1 MRVEKK
7 QKQKQSITAR
17 TEERSLQ
24 ESNEASCDGLHKI
37 ETSVA
42 LLNLHDTIHIEQLTH
57 GGIRLQVRNRLA
69 TDSNIAKFNTNA
81 MRGEKNIAMLAA
93 RALERAIADDEN
105 ARSIYSNLHLRIV
118 IHKAIPVGAGLGGGS
133 SDAATFLLYAKK
145 QLEQRG
151 LKFSKKF
158 WLEVAKSVGSD
169 IPMFMLEGFKNHLF
183 VSGKG
188 EKVVARKP
196 LPPCGVVLL
205 YGESLSTRKV
215 YHHYD
220 QDNNVATNIS
230 QKTQRNSDSDKNQ
243 LETSI
248 DEKNIEQALKHTQ
261 NDLQQV
267 ACKIDHNIA
276 KRLQAL
282 AACSEVFCAR
292 LTGSGSACFGLTK
305 LGMEGKA
312 ITKLQNIP
320 HTNAIA
326 TQFLDA

>member
-81 MRGEKNIAMLAA
+81 MRGEKNIVMLAA

-169 IPMFMLEGFKNHLF
+169 IPMFMLEGFTNHLF

-188 EKVVARKP
+188 EKVVARKS

-215 YHHYD
+215 YHYYD
-220 QDNNVATNIS
+220 QDN
-230 QKTQRNSDSDKNQ
+230 NSDSDKNR
-243 LETSI
+243 LKTSI
-248 DEKNIEQALKHTQ
+248 DDKNIEQALKHTQ

-305 LGMEGKA
+305 LGMERKA
-312 ITKLQNIP
+312 VTKLQNIP